1 MIWLSYGYLN
11 QNIKTGFL
19 KKQNKFDLILQWKN
33 NLKLRKTIIY
43 KLLVLPFL
51 STKLALSAVVQF
63 DKNILKAHDF
73 VKIYQ
78 NIMSTNILKL
88 NILIF
93 SAHFI

>member
-1 MIWLSYGYLN
+1 MWLSYGYLN

-63 DKNILKAHDF
+63 DKNTLKAHDF